1 MSYMILVVFMAFIVW
16 LAIRIRQTSKK
27 ESDVEKNFWIKEN
40 QANQTRKQDIS
51 NLDYIKIELEKLP
64 LYQSEDPL
72 LKNCEETITEL
83 SEKQILNLT
92 GISNTE
98 LKLQYGVANLNILS
112 ECDENF
118 TQLIRCLNNWGS
130 RLSELNMEQD
140 AVAVYE
146 YAVKCHSDITATW
159 LSLAQ
164 LYLSQGQA
172 GKIRELTKTAS
183 TLNSLSRKTI
193 LEKLNQ
199 MAV

>member
-1 MSYMILVVFMAFIVW
+1 MSYMILVIFLVFIVW
-16 LAIRIRQTSKK
+16 LAVRIRQTSKK
-27 ESDVEKNFWIKEN
+27 EKDMEKNFWIMEN
-40 QANQTRKQDIS
+40 QANQTRKQNIS
-51 NLDYIKIELEKLP
+51 NLDYIKIDLEKLP
-64 LYQSEDPL
+64 LYQSEDTV

-98 LKLQYGVANLNILS
+98 LKMQYGVANLNILS

-118 TQLIRCLNNWGS
+118 TQLIRCLNNWGV
-130 RLSELNMEQD
+130 RLSELDMVQD
-140 AVAVYE
+140 AITVYE
-146 YAVKCHSDITATW
+146 YAVKCRTDITATY
-159 LSLAQ
+159 LSLAH
-164 LYLSQGQA
+164 LYLEHGQS

-183 TLNSLSRKTI
+183 TLTSLSRKTI

>member
-64 LYQSEDPL
+64 LYQSEDPV
-72 LKNCEETITEL
+72 LKNCEEIITEL

-146 YAVKCHSDITATW
+146 YAVKCRSDITATW

>member
-1 MSYMILVVFMAFIVW
+1 MSYMILVIFLVFIVW
-16 LAIRIRQTSKK
+16 LAVRIRQTSKK
-27 ESDVEKNFWIKEN
+27 EKDMEKNFWIMEN
-40 QANQTRKQDIS
+40 QANQTRKQNIS
-51 NLDYIKIELEKLP
+51 NLDYIKIDLEKLP
-64 LYQSEDPL
+64 LYQSEDTV

-98 LKLQYGVANLNILS
+98 LKMQYGVANLNILS

-118 TQLIRCLNNWGS
+118 TQLIRCLNNWGI
-130 RLSELNMEQD
+130 RLSELDMVQD
-140 AVAVYE
+140 AITVYE
-146 YAVKCHSDITATW
+146 YAVKCRTDITATY
-159 LSLAQ
+159 LSLAH
-164 LYLSQGQA
+164 LYLEHGQS

-183 TLNSLSRKTI
+183 TLTSLSRKTI